1 MFNKKILLP
10 HQYYYPHID
19 LLRDRSSAELRKS
32 LAEELES
39 NHGAGTMLYV
49 HFPFCDSRCR
59 FCGFDKEYN
68 LEAITMYADKII
80 SELEYYSQYGFSI
93 NNIHFG
99 GGTPSL
105 IPPFLLRKILAT
117 VHKNY
122 DILPGADINMEG
134 SSTSLYKPEMI
145 EFLLNEKI
153 TRVSTGVQTFYR
165 PLREFFEIKATL
177 EEVYLTLETFR
188 KNNINVF
195 VDILYGYPDY
205 GLGMPPEDITEQ
217 DIRTAMKLGAGGI
230 DYSHLYPLKN
240 KLEPSVRD
248 GTYNL
253 PKTDRLLSMM
263 KKHMEIMEENGY
275 HQETSYG
282 FVKHG
287 NIIMETSY
295 YGGEDDV
302 SNCLAIGS
310 GAFGLIGRCKYRNP
324 LYHAYMTLPT
334 PSYSQIKVLTDKQM
348 DYMQIVGFPKVL
360 RLYKAQLEKSAYR
373 EEFLPKLERLMA
385 DGLLDE
391 QPNAYVL
398 TKKGR
403 LLVDN
408 IYYYM
413 LDDTERSIIDEQLAV
428 ITFG

>member
-1 MFNKKILLP
+1 MFDKKILLP

-19 LLRDRSSAELRKS
+19 LLRNRSSVDLRKS
-32 LAEELES
+32 FAEELEV
-39 NHGAGTMLYV
+39 NRGASSMLYV
-49 HFPFCDSRCR
+49 HFPFCDSKCR

-68 LEAITMYADKII
+68 LDAIKMYTDKII
-80 SELEYYSQYGFSI
+80 AELEYYSQYGFSI

-105 IPPFLLRKILAT
+105 IPPFLLSKILASIR
-117 VHKNY
+117 KNY
-122 DILPGADINMEG
+122 DILPDADINMEG

-153 TRVSTGVQTFYR
+153 TRISTGVQTFYS
-165 PLREFFEIKATL
+165 PLRKFFEIKATL
-177 EEVYLTLETFR
+177 EEVYLTLETLR
-188 KNNINVF
+188 NNNINVF

-205 GLGMPPEDITEQ
+205 GLGMSPEQIVEQ
-217 DIRTAMKLGAGGI
+217 DLKTAMQLEVGGI

-240 KLEPSVRD
+240 KLEPTIRD
-248 GTYNL
+248 GTYHL
-253 PKTDRLLSMM
+253 PATNALLAMM
-263 KKHMEIMEENGY
+263 EKNITMMEEGEY

-282 FVKHG
+282 FVNHG

-295 YGGEDDV
+295 YGGEDNV

-310 GAFGLIGRCKYRNP
+310 GAFGLIGKCKYRNP
-324 LYHAYMTLPT
+324 LYHAYVTLPT
-334 PSYSQIKVLTDKQM
+334 PSYSQIKILTEQQM

-360 RLYKAQLEKSAYR
+360 RLYKAQLERSAYR
-373 EEFLPKLERLMA
+373 EVFLPKLEKFIEN
-385 DGLLDE
+385 GLLDE
-391 QPNAYVL
+391 QTDAYVL

-408 IYYYM
+408 MYYYM
-413 LDDTERSIIDEQLAV
+413 LDIEERRLIDQQLSV
-428 ITFG
+428 ITFE